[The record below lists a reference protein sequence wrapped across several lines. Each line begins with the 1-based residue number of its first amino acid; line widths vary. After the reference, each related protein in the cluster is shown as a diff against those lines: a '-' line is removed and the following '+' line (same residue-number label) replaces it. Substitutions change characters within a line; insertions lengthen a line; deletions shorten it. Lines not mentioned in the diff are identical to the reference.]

1 MIVPTAIQQPNA
13 PEGVAR
19 PSSFRCYTFSRMTD
33 KDERLKHLAELA
45 SNEQDLQK
53 FKAIVREIT
62 LILEEKQERLGK
74 MRIPSKPS
82 E

>member
-1 MIVPTAIQQPNA
+1 
-13 PEGVAR
+13 
-19 PSSFRCYTFSRMTD
+19 MTD

-45 SNEQDLQK
+45 SDEQDLHK
-53 FKAIVREIT
+53 FNAIVREIT

>member
-1 MIVPTAIQQPNA
+1 
-13 PEGVAR
+13 
-19 PSSFRCYTFSRMTD
+19 MTE

-45 SNEQDLQK
+45 SDEQDLQK

-74 MRIPSKPS
+74 VRIPSKPS